1 MSALHQI
8 VPMFF
13 LIQFVVVLIA
23 LTVAM
28 LWADPQRLVPARKD
42 SHGVAAPSGATTRA
56 GAFVNNC
63 R

>member
-28 LWADPQRLVPARKD
+28 LWAGFHRSVSARKV
-42 SHGVAAPSGATTRA
+42 SHGAAAPSGATTR
-56 GAFVNNC
+56 GGTVVNNC

>member
-1 MSALHQI
+1 MSALHQM

-13 LIQFVVVLIA
+13 LIQFVVVLVAMIA
-23 LTVAM
+23 AM
-28 LWADPQRLVPARKD
+28 LWADPECSVPARKV
-42 SHGVAAPSGATTRA
+42 SHGVAAPSGATTRG

>member
-1 MSALHQI
+1 MSALHQM

-23 LTVAM
+23 LAVAM
-28 LWADPQRLVPARKD
+28 LWADPQCLVPSRKV
-42 SHGVAAPSGATTRA
+42 SHGVATPSGATTRG

>member
-1 MSALHQI
+1 MSALHQM

-13 LIQFVVVLIA
+13 LIQFVMVLIA

-28 LWADPQRLVPARKD
+28 LWADPQCSVPAKKVP
-42 SHGVAAPSGATTRA
+42 HGVGTPSGATTRG
-56 GAFVNNC
+56 GAFVSNC